1 MKVESSLTINANQ
14 QQVNARIAG
23 AVREEPQRKGL
34 AAPVD
39 TGVGQG
45 KNPLD
50 AKTVSD
56 AVEKM
61 NKTARIFNKSLH
73 FRLHKESK
81 RWQVQ
86 VMNLETGE
94 VIREIP
100 PSEILDVVAKIQEIV
115 GVFVDERR

>member
-1 MKVESSLTINANQ
+1 MKVKSSLTYTANQ
-14 QQVNARIAG
+14 QRVTARVAG
-23 AVREEPQRKGL
+23 PLREELVQKES
-34 AAPVD
+34 AASVD
-39 TGVGQG
+39 NRLWQE
-45 KNPLD
+45 KKQLD

-56 AVEKM
+56 AIEKM

-73 FRLHKESK
+73 FRLHEESK

>member
-1 MKVESSLTINANQ
+1 MKVDSSVTINANQ
-14 QQVNARIAG
+14 QLVTARGAG
-23 AVREEPQRKGL
+23 AIREEPVREGA

-39 TGVGQG
+39 TGLGQG
-45 KNPLD
+45 KNQLD
-50 AKTVSD
+50 ARMVND
-56 AVEKM
+56 AVEKL

-73 FRLHKESK
+73 FRFHKEAK

-86 VMNLETGE
+86 VMNLDTGE